1 MIPAAETETIPCGPV
16 RRPPAPA
23 LYAMIKRRS
32 KYAYQGER
40 DGKPVL
46 MRVTRL
52 EEDSCAFHLENG
64 NRYRCEDLTFFAQ
77 SPEGKPFKL
86 T

>member
-1 MIPAAETETIPCGPV
+1 MIPAAETETIPRSPV
-16 RRPPAPA
+16 RRPDAPV
-23 LYAMIKRRS
+23 LYATIKRRS

-40 DGKPVL
+40 DGRPVL

-52 EEDSCAFHLENG
+52 EDDFYAFHLENG
-64 NRYRCEDLTFFAQ
+64 NRYRREDLMFFAQ